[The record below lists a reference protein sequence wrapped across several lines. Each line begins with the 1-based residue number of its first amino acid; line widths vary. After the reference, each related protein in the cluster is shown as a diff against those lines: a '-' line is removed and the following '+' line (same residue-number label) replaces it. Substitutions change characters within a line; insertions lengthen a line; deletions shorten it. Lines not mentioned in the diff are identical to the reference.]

1 MPASEAELERLR
13 RKYREERNRHLA
25 ADRASSL
32 DLRGPFSR
40 YRQDLYAAWVPREPV
55 VDEADVLVVGA
66 GLGGLV
72 SAARLREAGVRR
84 IRLVDFAGDVGG
96 VWYWNRYPGVRCDV
110 ESYIYMP
117 LLEELGYIPREKYAS
132 GGEILAH
139 ARAIAKHYD
148 LYRQALFHTTVT
160 GMRWDDEAGCWRVQ
174 TDRGDSL
181 RSQYVVLALGT
192 LNEPRLPM
200 IPGIERFAGAIF
212 HSSRWDYAVT
222 GGAEDGELTGLAGKH
237 VALVGTA
244 ASSVQCVPVLARW
257 AGRLYVVQ
265 RTPCTV
271 MPRDNRSTEPGWGRE
286 FEPGWQLRRMENF
299 SSILDGGGAE
309 VDLVDDGWTQT
320 FSDLLK
326 GSRMADLDESQRAR
340 ELALADAAR
349 MNEIRARIDA
359 TVTDVD
365 TAERLKPYYSYL
377 CKRPCFH
384 DEYLPAFN
392 RPNVTLL
399 DTEGRGMDE
408 IREHEIVVRG
418 RGFPV
423 DVLIF
428 ATGFQPG
435 ENSALA
441 KLNFPIAGHGGQSLT
456 SKWRGGIAT
465 LHGVASSGFPNL
477 FFHPTLNSQSTGS
490 SNWTHMIC
498 LTAAHIAHV
507 VDQVRRRGH
516 RVFEVTPEA
525 ETGWVNIILASRV
538 DNREFL
544 EACTP
549 GRVNNE
555 GRPADRPPQNANYGP
570 GLLGLIGA
578 LDRWHRDGDLPGMA
592 TR

>member
-1 MPASEAELERLR
+1 MPAGDAELERLR
-13 RKYREERNRHLA
+13 RKYREERDRRLA
-25 ADRASSL
+25 ADRTSSL
-32 DLRGPFSR
+32 DLRGLFGR
-40 YRQDLYAAWVPREPV
+40 YRQDLYSAFVPREPV
-55 VDEADVLVVGA
+55 TGEADVLVVGA

-72 SAARLREAGVRR
+72 SAARLREAGLRR
-84 IRLVDFAGDVGG
+84 IRLVEFAGDVGG

-110 ESYIYMP
+110 ESYIYLP

-132 GGEILAH
+132 GAEIRDH

-148 LYRQALFHTTVT
+148 LYREALFHTTVT
-160 GMRWDDEAGCWRVQ
+160 GMRWDDAAGCWRVQ
-174 TDRGDSL
+174 TDRGDDL

-192 LNEPRLPM
+192 LNEPRIPA
-200 IPGIERFAGAIF
+200 IPGIERFAGPIF

-222 GGAEDGELTGLAGKH
+222 GGAEDGELTGLADQH
-237 VALVGTA
+237 VVLVGTA
-244 ASSVQCVPVLARW
+244 ASAVQCVPALARW
-257 AGRLYVVQ
+257 ARWLYVVQ

-271 MPRDNRSTEPGWGRE
+271 MPRDNRPTEPGWSRE
-286 FEPGWQLRRMENF
+286 LEPGWQLRRIENF

-326 GSRMADLDESQRAR
+326 GARMADLDERARAR

-349 MNEIRARIDA
+349 MNEIRARIAA
-359 TVTDVD
+359 TVTDAD

-392 RPNVTLL
+392 RRNVTLL
-399 DTEGRGMDE
+399 DTGGRGMDE
-408 IREHEIVVRG
+408 VREREIVIGG
-418 RGFPV
+418 RSFPV

-428 ATGFQPG
+428 ATGFQLG

-441 KLNFPIAGHGGQSLT
+441 KLNFPIAGCGGQSLT
-456 SKWRGGIAT
+456 SKWSGGIAT
-465 LHGVASSGFPNL
+465 LHGVTSNGFPNL

-490 SNWTHMIC
+490 SNWTHMIY
-498 LTAAHIAHV
+498 LTSAHIAYV
-507 VDQVRRRGH
+507 VDQVRQRGH

-525 ETGWVNIILASRV
+525 ETGWVNAVVAARV

-544 EACTP
+544 KACTP

-555 GRPADRPPQNANYGP
+555 GRPAERPLQNANYGP
-570 GLLGLIGA
+570 GLPGLIDV
-578 LDRWHRDGDLPGMA
+578 LDRWHHDGDLPGMA
-592 TR
+592 TH